1 MKKILY
7 IALLSILTF
16 QSKMMSQNEYQSK
29 NKGKIGIS
37 GIPIAGG
44 AFLYLQPMTG
54 AGYTY
59 FNRMNSIGI
68 NYYYPL
74 KRKLELETGINY
86 NRYFC
91 KTEPAPNP
99 PFSNEI
105 IQSEL

>member
-1 MKKILY
+1 MKKILF

-16 QSKMMSQNEYQSK
+16 QSKMMSQNEYHK
-29 NKGKIGIS
+29 NKRKIGIS

-86 NRYFC
+86 N
-91 KTEPAPNP
+91 
-99 PFSNEI
+99 I
-105 IQSEL
+105 L